1 MNKRANE
8 DIWPIAA
15 AVLAVLIALVLTA
28 ACMLYAHPA
37 QEQKQP
43 ACLSTDYIQRL
54 FDDSYVHEIDLQM
67 PQVNWDYMVRFAE
80 EEQYVLCDLVIDGE
94 KVENAAIRPKGNSS
108 LSAIKTRGDD
118 HFSFKIEFDHYTD
131 GNTWYGLD
139 KLSLNNLGQ
148 DVSCMK
154 DYLTYHM
161 MNEIGV
167 PAPLSSY
174 VHLKLN
180 GESFGLYLAV
190 EAVED
195 SFALRNYGDDF
206 GNIYKPECFAMDGL
220 SDVFSSEGNIEQEQL
235 DYSKLGPGDRVD
247 QLGSAIRI
255 PFETAGGTDMAAAA
269 LKYVGDDP
277 NLYQVFFDSAVFD
290 ITPADRESL
299 IQAIRML
306 NENPKEV
313 VDYNRV
319 IPYFV
324 VHNFVDN
331 YDGYTGIFDHNY
343 YLREANGKIS
353 MIPWDYNLAFG
364 VFTIE
369 SAGGSLLGTNYG
381 GHMDKLFGNAMDD
394 KTNMV
399 NYPIDT
405 PTFTVSTEDRPLL
418 AAILNDPEVLE
429 RYHEVFRAFLDDL
442 FASGK
447 FESIYTQAWNNIAPY
462 IENGRTFYT
471 YDQFVTASKAIHDF
485 CILRSESVCRQLDGT
500 LECVILAPTTMAVSQ
515 KNKVRKNDLEDAR
528 RIARCLCFGQYS
540 KVYVPT
546 DEDNAVKEYIRMRDD
561 AQTALKQTK
570 HQIIALCTRH
580 GYHFDGKSHWTQ
592 KHIHWLEALCL
603 PNPLLQETL
612 EEYLVTFR
620 YLADKVERFDK
631 RIQELSMGE
640 RYPL

>member
-1 MNKRANE
+1 
-8 DIWPIAA
+8 
-15 AVLAVLIALVLTA
+15 
-28 ACMLYAHPA
+28 
-37 QEQKQP
+37 
-43 ACLSTDYIQRL
+43 
-54 FDDSYVHEIDLQM
+54 
-67 PQVNWDYMVRFAE
+67 
-80 EEQYVLCDLVIDGE
+80 
-94 KVENAAIRPKGNSS
+94 
-108 LSAIKTRGDD
+108 
-118 HFSFKIEFDHYTD
+118 
-131 GNTWYGLD
+131 
-139 KLSLNNLGQ
+139 
-148 DVSCMK
+148 
-154 DYLTYHM
+154 
-161 MNEIGV
+161 
-167 PAPLSSY
+167 
-174 VHLKLN
+174 
-180 GESFGLYLAV
+180 
-190 EAVED
+190 
-195 SFALRNYGDDF
+195 
-206 GNIYKPECFAMDGL
+206 MDGL
-220 SDVFSSEGNIEQEQL
+220 SAVFSSEGNIEQEQL

-343 YLREANGKIS
+343 YLREANGKLS

-485 CILRSESVCRQLDGT
+485 CILRSESVRRQLDGT
-500 LECVILAPTTMAVSQ
+500 LPATMEGQSRDYKNLVDASNLKLASSVTFDGMLMGITSQDVTQILDAITGEHPQTMEGVAEALTELAENPKTIPSVIGRVIASSPFLQ
-515 KNKVRKNDLEDAR
+515 KVISSVIGGPILLVLSILVLV
-528 RIARCLCFGQYS
+528 IARKKTIC
-540 KVYVPT
+540 
-546 DEDNAVKEYIRMRDD
+546 
-561 AQTALKQTK
+561 
-570 HQIIALCTRH
+570 
-580 GYHFDGKSHWTQ
+580 YH
-592 KHIHWLEALCL
+592 
-603 PNPLLQETL
+603 
-612 EEYLVTFR
+612 R
-620 YLADKVERFDK
+620 R
-631 RIQELSMGE
+631 R
-640 RYPL
+640 R